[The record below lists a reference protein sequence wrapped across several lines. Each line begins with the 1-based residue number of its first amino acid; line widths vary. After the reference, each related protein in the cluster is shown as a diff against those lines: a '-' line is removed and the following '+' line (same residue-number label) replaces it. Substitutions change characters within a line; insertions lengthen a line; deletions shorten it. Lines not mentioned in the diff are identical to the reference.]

1 MISLRSLNK
10 IGWSFQR
17 NFLSLT
23 SAKLSSKSDR
33 LVISEFNDDEGI
45 ATIAFN
51 RPPMSSF
58 TLELLQEF
66 SEALDSVNN
75 KKDCKGLI
83 LTSVNCK
90 N

>member
-1 MISLRSLNK
+1 MNILRSLNK
-10 IGWSFQR
+10 TGWSFGR
-17 NFLSLT
+17 NFLSLS

-33 LVISEFNDDEGI
+33 LVVTEFNDEGV

-58 TLELLQEF
+58 TLELLQDF
-66 SEALDSVNN
+66 SETLDLVNN
-75 KKDCKGLI
+75 KKDYKGLI
-83 LTSVNCK
+83 LTSVSFK